1 MSDTEKLHSSP
12 DGSSAHLTG
21 NKDLVDTFSLFKT
34 YLDGKFDTLYKDL
47 AVGNEN
53 FKFATKLKP
62 EVSVKRICSAECRAI
77 MSIQEKKRPHPYRTA
92 AATVSASPA
101 TMPNQHY
108 VRKTTNSRP
117 FGPADGGNDHLMT
130 SVSTATSLV
139 TGELSAP
146 FSVQNQVPR
155 DNKATELM
163 IMLAFGLSSAPY
175 LFTKCLRPIV
185 KYWRENGVD
194 IVLYLDD
201 GLGMGKN
208 KQEASECSSFVKTSL
223 LEAGFL
229 N

>member
-62 EVSVKRICSAECRAI
+62 EVSVKRIRSAECSAI

-117 FGPADGGNDHLMT
+117 FGPADEGNHHLTT

-146 FSVQNQVPR
+146 FSVQNQLSQGHQGNIVNDKYNIFSCGVWKSLPKPV
-155 DNKATELM
+155 DQD
-163 IMLAFGLSSAPY
+163 LSSLSY
-175 LFTKCLRPIV
+175 CLPEFCLCS
-185 KYWRENGVD
+185 KAENTER
-194 IVLYLDD
+194 
-201 GLGMGKN
+201 K
-208 KQEASECSSFVKTSL
+208 
-223 LEAGFL
+223 
-229 N
+229 

>member
-62 EVSVKRICSAECRAI
+62 EVSVKRIRSAECRAI

-92 AATVSASPA
+92 TATVSASPA

-117 FGPADGGNDHLMT
+117 FGPADEGNHHLTT

-146 FSVQNQVPR
+146 FSVQNQLSQGHQGNIIFFHVEYGNPCLSQST
-155 DNKATELM
+155 KICHLYLIAY
-163 IMLAFGLSSAPY
+163 LSSV
-175 LFTKCLRPIV
+175 CVRRPRTPKENNHMNLTISIV
-185 KYWRENGVD
+185 FDCVTVYYCA
-194 IVLYLDD
+194 IV
-201 GLGMGKN
+201 
-208 KQEASECSSFVKTSL
+208 
-223 LEAGFL
+223 
-229 N
+229 

>member
-62 EVSVKRICSAECRAI
+62 KVSVKRIRSAECRVI

-117 FGPADGGNDHLMT
+117 FGPADEGNHYLTT

-146 FSVQNQVPR
+146 FSVQNQLSQGHQGNIVNDKYSYTTFLDESNLYGQFELFLSHAKYF
-155 DNKATELM
+155 DN
-163 IMLAFGLSSAPY
+163 IDISSVA
-175 LFTKCLRPIV
+175 K
-185 KYWRENGVD
+185 G
-194 IVLYLDD
+194 
-201 GLGMGKN
+201 GKI
-208 KQEASECSSFVKTSL
+208 
-223 LEAGFL
+223 
-229 N
+229 

>member
-62 EVSVKRICSAECRAI
+62 EVSVKRIRSAECRAI

-117 FGPADGGNDHLMT
+117 FGPADEGESSSHDISFNCNQLGHWRTQCPLFSSKSAVPGT
-130 SVSTATSLV
+130 SRQHS
-139 TGELSAP
+139 
-146 FSVQNQVPR
+146 
-155 DNKATELM
+155 
-163 IMLAFGLSSAPY
+163 
-175 LFTKCLRPIV
+175 
-185 KYWRENGVD
+185 
-194 IVLYLDD
+194 
-201 GLGMGKN
+201 
-208 KQEASECSSFVKTSL
+208 
-223 LEAGFL
+223 
-229 N
+229 